1 MEEGQKAEVDAKGG
15 LKIEPT
21 EEDQPE
27 AVGCEGVQ
35 SLSDIQVPKTG
46 QLCELDSKNVEC
58 DLCQEEVEEG
68 DKYRLHLVDKH
79 NVTMEEV
86 EAMADAAMSS

>member
-46 QLCELDSKNVEC
+46 QLCELDSKSG
-58 DLCQEEVEEG
+58 EEG
-68 DKYRLHLVDKH
+68 NGEGEERQGGVENPAVGHQGQRKAGNAQFHL
-79 NVTMEEV
+79 
-86 EAMADAAMSS
+86 

>member
-1 MEEGQKAEVDAKGG
+1 MSYREDSGAQEPEDME
-15 LKIEPT
+15 L
-21 EEDQPE
+21 
-27 AVGCEGVQ
+27 
-35 SLSDIQVPKTG
+35 
-46 QLCELDSKNVEC
+46 NVKC

-68 DKYRLHLVDKH
+68 DNYRLHLVDKH

>member
-1 MEEGQKAEVDAKGG
+1 MEE
-15 LKIEPT
+15 
-21 EEDQPE
+21 
-27 AVGCEGVQ
+27 
-35 SLSDIQVPKTG
+35 
-46 QLCELDSKNVEC
+46 NVKC

-68 DKYRLHLVDKH
+68 DNYRLHLVDKH

>member
-1 MEEGQKAEVDAKGG
+1 MEE
-15 LKIEPT
+15 
-21 EEDQPE
+21 
-27 AVGCEGVQ
+27 
-35 SLSDIQVPKTG
+35 
-46 QLCELDSKNVEC
+46 NVKC

-68 DKYRLHLVDKH
+68 DNYRLHLVDKR

>member
-1 MEEGQKAEVDAKGG
+1 MSYKEDSGAQEPEDMEE
-15 LKIEPT
+15 
-21 EEDQPE
+21 
-27 AVGCEGVQ
+27 
-35 SLSDIQVPKTG
+35 
-46 QLCELDSKNVEC
+46 NVKC

-68 DKYRLHLVDKH
+68 DNYRLHFVDKQ